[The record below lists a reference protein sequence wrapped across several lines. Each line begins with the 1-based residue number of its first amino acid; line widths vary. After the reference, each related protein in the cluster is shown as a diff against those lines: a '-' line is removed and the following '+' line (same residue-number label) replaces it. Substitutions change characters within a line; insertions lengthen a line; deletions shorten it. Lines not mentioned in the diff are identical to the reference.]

1 MAPDEVF
8 SLLYVN
14 YVDDLYYFGISMGYG
29 EDAVRDAIHD
39 VFLKLFSSRTRYEAV
54 KNWKAYLF
62 RSLNNRLVDLSRHPA
77 DSLESD
83 RKGIEALLEDSF
95 GEREVDETKSLV
107 ANRLTCLINSLPYRQ
122 KLSIHLR
129 FFEEMSYDEIAE
141 VLRCS
146 NHAARISV
154 SKAIQNLRKYNLL
167 MKLWQE

>member
-1 MAPDEVF
+1 
-8 SLLYVN
+8 
-14 YVDDLYYFGISMGYG
+14 MGYG

-62 RSLNNRLVDLSRHPA
+62 RSLNNRLVDLSRHPT

-129 FFEEMSYDEIAE
+129 FLKKCLMTR
-141 VLRCS
+141 LRSPQVQQPRCK
-146 NHAARISV
+146 NIRL
-154 SKAIQNLRKYNLL
+154 KAIQNLRKYNLL